1 MAAADFQT
9 NQNNLILFRAYIHDV
24 AMEAGN
30 DNTNDQRME
39 AWKLN
44 WKKSNFPF
52 YCLSV
57 VQRDMVME
65 LDLDQ
70 TKMFPLLSEI
80 FRRYTLRRI
89 QLDEMTRNSSGE
101 IVGEGTTVATEV
113 LQASFR
119 RCAQELYKIEETL
132 PYLERKVVRRVFDAM
147 VLNVAC
153 NCGRLGC

>member
-1 MAAADFQT
+1 MADHDFQI
-9 NQNNLILFRAYIHDV
+9 NQDNIILFRAYIHDI

-52 YCLSV
+52 YSLAV
-57 VQRDMVME
+57 VQRDMVMGLA
-65 LDLDQ
+65 LDDTQ
-70 TKMFPLLSEI
+70 MFPLLSEI

-89 QLDEMTRNSSGE
+89 QLDERIRDNSGE
-101 IVGEGTTVATEV
+101 IIGEGTTVSIEV

-119 RCAQELYKIEETL
+119 RCAQELYKIEKIL
-132 PYLERKVVRRVFDAM
+132 PHFERKVVRRVFDHM
-147 VLNVAC
+147 VIHVAC
-153 NCGRLGC
+153 DCGRARC